1 MLLALCLALAPQNF
15 PAILWRAA
23 PAPSELQR
31 AFGAVC
37 VGRNDSVEA
46 LGEAGL
52 EFLVFNAPGRDELH
66 LERERKGW
74 SERRKRWIESRDPE
88 LCRREPCLADPATAA
103 LLLRRLEES
112 LAARGGTSGL
122 GLSLGDEVGF
132 TPGGVPEDTCTCEH
146 CELAWSLAH
155 AAETAPRPARLR
167 DIGTD
172 ATLRAVFDGDMS
184 PTARWLERRAF
195 HQQQLL
201 DLLGTLAA
209 RVRAANQPVGLLGLT
224 SQSAFG
230 GVAIE
235 RILPQLDFLECYR
248 IGNARELAFTLR
260 RPEQRVY
267 LTVFA
272 SQGASGAAWSV
283 WEHWMHG
290 GDGMFVWS
298 EAELA
303 SAPQVAT
310 RLQQTLARVRALPR
324 LRPRPQ
330 GIAIAHSG
338 RSVAAGW
345 LRDALLDGSTWPQR
359 FASWQE
365 QHGSVERARARWF
378 DFARCAGAMPGALP
392 IESLTPADA
401 ERFPLLVL
409 AELLVLSPED
419 LARLEAY
426 RAAGGTLVVDGEL
439 GWIDAEGRAL
449 AGAARER
456 LERSAKLVE
465 PPSGLRERWSG
476 QPPTQEQLQWLTS
489 LGVPLAPLR
498 PRIEAG
504 ESPWLVTWSTSG
516 TATLLAALPTDPSGP
531 ERRLNF
537 DSLEHHEVRWLH
549 PSDAHGWSASLPSG
563 EGALVELVR
572 KP

>member
-1 MLLALCLALAPQNF
+1 MLLALCFALASQEF
-15 PAILWRAA
+15 PAILWRAE
-23 PAPSELQR
+23 PAPSDLQR

-46 LGEAGL
+46 LGEAAI

-66 LERERKGW
+66 LEREREGW
-74 SERRKRWIESRDPE
+74 AERRQRWLETRDPS
-88 LCRREPCLADPATAA
+88 LCRREPCLADPATQA

-112 LAARGGTSGL
+112 LAARGGAAGL

-155 AAETAPRPARLR
+155 AQDTAPSPARLR

-172 ATLRAVFDGDMS
+172 ATLRAVFEGDMA

-195 HQQQLL
+195 HQRQLL
-201 DLLGTLAA
+201 DLLGTLAQ
-209 RVRAANQPVGLLGLT
+209 RVRTAGKPVGLLGLT

-248 IGNARELAFTLR
+248 IGNARELALTLR

-272 SQGASGAAWSV
+272 SQGASGASWSV
-283 WEHWMHG
+283 WEHWMQG

-298 EAELA
+298 EADLA
-303 SAPQVAT
+303 KAPQIAA
-310 RLQQTLARVRALPR
+310 RLQQTLARVRTLPS

-330 GIAIAHSG
+330 GIAIAHSA
-338 RSVAAGW
+338 RAVAAGW
-345 LRDALLDGSTWPQR
+345 LRDALLDGGTWPQR

-365 QHGSVERARARWF
+365 QNGRVERARARWF

-392 IESLTPADA
+392 IELLSPADA
-401 ERFPLLVL
+401 ARFPLLVL

-426 RAAGGTLVVDGEL
+426 RAAGGTVVVDGEL
-439 GWIDAEGRAL
+439 GWTDGLGNTLSESTRK
-449 AGAARER
+449 R
-456 LERSAKLVE
+456 LQDGVQVAE
-465 PPSGLRERWSG
+465 PPAGLRERWSG
-476 QPPTQEQLQWLTS
+476 QPPTEEQVDWLAAF
-489 LGVPLAPLR
+489 GVHLAPMR
-498 PRIEAG
+498 PRVEAG
-504 ESPWLVTWSTSG
+504 ESPWLVTWSMSG
-516 TATLLAALPTDPSGP
+516 SATLLATLPSDSSGP
-531 ERRLNF
+531 TRAVHFEPREGCEL
-537 DSLEHHEVRWLH
+537 RWRH
-549 PSDAHGWSASLPSG
+549 PPHASGWSATLPAG
-563 EGALVELVR
+563 DAAVVELLR